1 MKKFQRTPFIV
12 FALGMLISFNSCYYP
27 GYVDPYVVDV
37 TRQKENYYYTPSAP
51 TVPLLV
57 SKNDFSIAMNA
68 SVGKDAKGGS
78 VHGAFKPTK
87 NLGLM
92 ASYSWFKNDA
102 GSNDIG
108 RFVNYEFGMGY
119 VAKLSPYWHF
129 ETYGGIG
136 SGKVENE
143 HYTGYSKIKTNSFFL
158 QPTIAVS
165 DKSQLM
171 QFGFFTKFSSTR
183 FKLLD
188 TSFNN
193 DREQVVTNQMK
204 IIHDHPSHLFWEPGF
219 IGRVGF
225 SVVQFNASYTFSSD
239 LTNKDLFRKKGLFAL
254 GVIVKLNT
262 DNLKTK

>member
-1 MKKFQRTPFIV
+1 MKKSQRSLFIV
-12 FALGMLISFNSCYYP
+12 FAFGMLITFNSCYYP

-37 TRQKENYYYTPSAP
+37 TRQKENYYYAPAAP

-57 SKNDFSIAMNA
+57 KKNDFSITMNG
-68 SVGKDAKGGS
+68 STGKDAKGGS

-92 ASYSWFKNDA
+92 SSYSWFKNDV

-108 RFVNYEFGMGY
+108 RFVNYEFGAGY
-119 VAKLSPYWHF
+119 VGSLSPYWHF

-143 HYTGYSKIKTNSFFL
+143 HHTGYSKIKTNSFFL

-165 DKSQLM
+165 DKKQLM
-171 QFGFFTKFSSTR
+171 QFGFFSKFSRTKFD
-183 FKLLD
+183 LLD

-193 DREQVVTNQMK
+193 DREQVVTNQMR
-204 IIHDHPSHLFWEPGF
+204 IIHDNPSQLFWEPGF
-219 IGRVGF
+219 IGRVGW
-225 SVVQFNASYTFSSD
+225 SVVQLNLSYTFSSD
-239 LTNKDLFRKKGLFAL
+239 LTNKELFRKKGLFSI
-254 GVIVKLNT
+254 GVIVKLNAN
-262 DNLKTK
+262 NLKTK